1 MPPPITLDHLEGSTV
16 VVLGAA
22 GFIGSHLTDR
32 LLGLGANVAG
42 IDNLSTSDGSN
53 LAHLEGRDDFRFVEA
68 DIISGIPYEGDAD
81 FVAHLAS
88 PASPPDYLREP
99 LLTLRTGSAGT
110 DNALG
115 FAETKGARLLL
126 ASTSEVYGDPEV
138 HPQTEDYWGRVNP
151 IGPRSVY
158 DEAKRY
164 AEAITMAFH
173 RTYGVDVGIARIF
186 NTYGPRMRVADGRA
200 IPNFFAAAYSDS
212 PLPIYGDGSQTRS
225 LCFVSDMVEGLT
237 LLLASDLVGPVNL
250 GDTREVTML
259 ELAQAVQDTV
269 DTHPGVEYR
278 TLPVDDPTR
287 RRPDTSLAREALGWK
302 PTVDLASGLAATK
315 EWFEVTQ

>member
-1 MPPPITLDHLEGSTV
+1 MTGVDLDRLADSHV

-32 LLGLGANVAG
+32 LLDTGARVTGVDSLA
-42 IDNLSTSDGSN
+42 TSDGSN
-53 LAHLEGRDDFRFVEA
+53 ISHLTDHERFDFRHA
-68 DIISGIPYEGDAD
+68 DIVEGIPDAGDVD

-99 LLTLRTGSAGT
+99 LYTLRTGAIGT
-110 DNALG
+110 DHALE
-115 FAETKGARLLL
+115 FAETQGARLIL

-173 RTYGVDVGIARIF
+173 RSRGLDIGIARIF

-200 IPNFFAAAYSDS
+200 IPNFFAAALSGS
-212 PLPIYGDGSQTRS
+212 PLPVYGDGTQTRS
-225 LCFVSDMVEGLT
+225 LCFVSDMVEGL
-237 LLLASDLVGPVNL
+237 LRLMASGITGPVNL
-250 GDTREVTML
+250 GSTHEVTML
-259 ELAQAVQDTV
+259 ELAEAVQAAV
-269 DTHPGVEYR
+269 GAHPGVALQP
-278 TLPVDDPTR
+278 LPVDDPTR
-287 RRPDTSLAREALGWK
+287 RQPDTTLAHDALGWQ
-302 PTVDLASGLAATK
+302 PAVQLTEGLAMTAA
-315 EWFEVTQ
+315 WFEVTQ